1 MILNPSH
8 EFIYKNDH
16 KKLNNCLDDTYS
28 NRVAM
33 KKQFKNKLD
42 KCLFVLHH
50 LIRETLE

>member
-1 MILNPSH
+1 MSH
-8 EFIYKNDH
+8 EFICKNDH
-16 KKLNNCLDDTYS
+16 KKLNNGLDDTYI

>member
-1 MILNPSH
+1 MNL
-8 EFIYKNDH
+8 FDKNDYN
-16 KKLNNCLDDTYS
+16 KLNYCLDDTYI

>member
-1 MILNPSH
+1 MLQ
-8 EFIYKNDH
+8 FICKNDH
-16 KKLNNCLDDTYS
+16 KKLNNGLDDTYI
-28 NRVAM
+28 NRLAM